1 MDSPWARLAVTFYR
15 HPRTRRLS
23 KDAQHLYL
31 ASILYCVE
39 FSTDGRFPAD
49 ETPYLAS
56 VSRVRSSLADEL
68 FDAGVWVKQD
78 GDEVLIRDFLQHQT
92 SREEIEAR
100 RARSQKAAGARW
112 GKRGSDSES
121 PPHATSNAPGN
132 AGSNASREEK
142 SRAEKTTTD
151 PPGFA
156 EFWLLWP
163 RREGRKAAVRA
174 YPKAAKKVGGS
185 EELLEQARRWLNDRD
200 GMDASFVPH
209 AATWLNQERWTDDP
223 PPKPAEQE
231 PPKRKVY

>member
-1 MDSPWARLAVTFYR
+1 MEAPWARLAVTFYR

-68 FDAGVWVKQD
+68 FDAEVWVKQD

-100 RARSQKAAGARW
+100 RARSQKAAEARW
-112 GKRGSDSES
+112 GKPDSDAKS
-121 PPHATSNAPGN
+121 PPHATGNAPSNA
-132 AGSNASREEK
+132 SCNASREEE
-142 SRAEKTTTD
+142 SREERKPPD

-174 YPKAAKKVGGS
+174 FSKAVKTVGS
-185 EELLEQARRWLNDRD
+185 AEELLEQARTWLRDRD
-200 GMDASFVPH
+200 GMERNFVPH

-223 PPKPAEQE
+223 PPQSTEQA
-231 PPKRKVY
+231 PPKQRVF